1 MKSKYIMINFNS
13 NHIEFL
19 IEHKINPKVM
29 KKWNFKQLNKLDN
42 LIKECEIPQ
51 HKTLK
56 CMYYWM
62 CYHFSY
68 F

>member
-1 MKSKYIMINFNS
+1 MINFNS

-29 KKWNFKQLNKLDN
+29 KKWNSKQLNKLDN
-42 LIKECEIPQ
+42 LIKECKIPQ

-56 CMYYWM
+56 CMYY
-62 CYHFSY
+62 
-68 F
+68 

>member
-1 MKSKYIMINFNS
+1 MINFNS
-13 NHIEFL
+13 NHIEYL

-29 KKWNFKQLNKLDN
+29 KKWNSKQLNKLDN

-56 CMYYWM
+56 CMYFWL
-62 CYHFSY
+62 HFSY